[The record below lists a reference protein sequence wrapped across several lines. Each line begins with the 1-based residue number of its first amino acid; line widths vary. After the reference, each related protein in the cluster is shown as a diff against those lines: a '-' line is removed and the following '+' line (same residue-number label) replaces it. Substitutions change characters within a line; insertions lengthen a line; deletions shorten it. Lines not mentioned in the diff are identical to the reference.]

1 MKYTQHPLSAAFP
14 AMSGEEFNALVADIR
29 EHGQRDPI
37 IVLDGQVLDGW
48 HRHQACHKAGA
59 SPLIEQYDGN
69 DPRAFVLSRNLHRRN
84 LTASQRAAAVVACGE
99 WRPAGYNVAAAATLS
114 PTNEQLAQEAQVSPR
129 TIRNAKAAT
138 KAGLNKPVAEGKI
151 TAERGAEIA
160 KLPKSQR
167 KAAIADPTI
176 KTQQPQPAAPPA
188 SEPEKPV
195 PAEVK
200 PEPPKQDDSTLAVE
214 LAELKEQ
221 YADLQQINERLEAMA
236 GGEEE
241 TAKLVTDLQK
251 RLARCQAF
259 VKTVES
265 QRDMAKNE
273 ANQLKAEVKRLRRE
287 IESCKK

>member
-48 HRHQACHKAGA
+48 HRHQACAKVGTE
-59 SPLIEQYDGN
+59 PKVEQYTGTN
-69 DPRAFVLSRNLHRRN
+69 PRAFALSQLHRRN
-84 LTASQRAAAVVACGE
+84 HSPSQRAAAVVTCNDWMPEHRPNKGE
-99 WRPAGYNVAAAATLS
+99 AASPLS
-114 PTNEQLAQEAQVSPR
+114 NAQMAEEAKVSVR
-129 TIRNAKAAT
+129 TIQQAKRAT
-138 KAGLNKPVAEGKI
+138 KAGLNKPIAEGKI

-160 KLPKSQR
+160 KLPKAQR

-176 KTQQPQPAAPPA
+176 KPEPAAPEPA
-188 SEPEKPV
+188 KPV
-195 PAEVK
+195 QAEVK
-200 PEPPKQDDSTLAVE
+200 PEPPKQDDSTLAAE
-214 LAELKEQ
+214 LVELKEQ

-241 TAKLVTDLQK
+241 TAKLIIDLQK
-251 RLARCQAF
+251 RLVRCQTF

-265 QRDMAKNE
+265 QRDIAKNE

-287 IESCKK
+287 LDKCKT